1 MLIASKCYNF
11 FMKKAP
17 ILSLS
22 IFISL
27 FIINCEGSNKSS
39 TPQVNNITISNNDI
53 NRTVSYITPPD
64 NTLST
69 TIKFKLAN
77 SIKESSG
84 LIKLD
89 NQLWTHN
96 DSGDGAKL
104 YQIDENSGSILKTVT
119 INNAVN
125 KDWEDIT
132 YDDTHVYIGDFGNNR
147 GNRKDLKIYKI
158 SRDDLKT
165 KNDINAEVINF
176 SYNDQHDFS
185 RKSDKNNNYDC
196 EAMIVKND
204 KLYLFSKNWGDQQ
217 TRLYELDTTTG
228 THIARYKNSFNIKG
242 LVTGASF
249 NKEFNILL
257 LSSYS
262 KLLNT
267 SIWSFSNINN
277 SDFFKGEAKKLT
289 LTNSIQ
295 AQIEG
300 ITFIDDHKAYLSS
313 EAFSNKKYGISLE
326 SNLYELDF

>member
-1 MLIASKCYNF
+1 
-11 FMKKAP
+11 MKKAP

-39 TPQVNNITISNNDI
+39 TPQVNNTTLSNNDI

-69 TIKFKLAN
+69 IIKFKLEN

-119 INNAVN
+119 IKNAVN

-165 KNDINAEVINF
+165 QNDINAEVINF

-228 THIARYKNSFNIKG
+228 RHIARYKNSFNIKG

-326 SNLYELDF
+326 SNLYELEF

>member
-1 MLIASKCYNF
+1 
-11 FMKKAP
+11 MKKAP

-39 TPQVNNITISNNDI
+39 TPQVDNITISNNDI

-165 KNDINAEVINF
+165 QNDINAEVINF

-228 THIARYKNSFNIKG
+228 RHIARYKNSFNIKG

-300 ITFIDDHKAYLSS
+300 ITFIDDHKVYLSS